1 MDFDMMVEMYNI
13 SKFYIPQD
21 DHYDLAKD
29 VVRYLTDM
37 GHSTQ
42 EIDRAFGEFPEVM
55 KALDEFDM
63 YSQETED
70 VMDMDPQEY
79 AAMEQEEYL
88 DERFGGDYY
97 EYLDDSE

>member
-1 MDFDMMVEMYNI
+1 MDFDMMVEMYVI

-21 DHYDLAKD
+21 DHYDLAQD

-37 GHSTQ
+37 GHSSQ

-63 YSQETED
+63 YTQETED
-70 VMDMDPQEY
+70 VMDMDPEEY
-79 AAMEQEEYL
+79 AAMEQSEYL
-88 DERFGGDYY
+88 EENFGGDYY
-97 EYLDDSE
+97 EYLDEI

>member
-1 MDFDMMVEMYNI
+1 MDFDMMVEMYVI

-37 GHSTQ
+37 GHSSQ

-63 YSQETED
+63 YTQETED
-70 VMDMDPQEY
+70 VMDMDPEEY
-79 AAMEQEEYL
+79 AAMEQNEYL
-88 DERFGGDYY
+88 EENFGGDYY
-97 EYLDDSE
+97 EYLDEI

>member
-1 MDFDMMVEMYNI
+1 MDFDMMVEMYVI

-29 VVRYLTDM
+29 LVRYITDM
-37 GHSTQ
+37 GHSSQ

-70 VMDMDPQEY
+70 VMDMDPEEY

-88 DERFGGDYY
+88 DEKFGGDYY
-97 EYLDDSE
+97 EYLDDGE

>member
-1 MDFDMMVEMYNI
+1 MMVEMYVI

-37 GHSTQ
+37 GHSSQ
-42 EIDRAFGEFPEVM
+42 EIDRAFGDFPEVM

-70 VMDMDPQEY
+70 VMDMDPEEY
-79 AAMEQEEYL
+79 AAMEQEDYL
-88 DERFGGDYY
+88 EEKFGGDYY
-97 EYLDDSE
+97 EYLDEE

>member
-1 MDFDMMVEMYNI
+1 MDFDMMVEMYVI

-37 GHSTQ
+37 GHSSQ

-70 VMDMDPQEY
+70 VMDMDPEEY
-79 AAMEQEEYL
+79 AAMEQSEYL
-88 DERFGGDYY
+88 EENFGGDYY
-97 EYLDDSE
+97 EYLDEI

>member
-1 MDFDMMVEMYNI
+1 MDFEMMVEMYNI
-13 SKFYIPQD
+13 AKFYIPQD

-42 EIDRAFGEFPEVM
+42 EIDRAFGEFEEVM
-55 KALDEFDM
+55 RALDEFSM

-70 VMDMDPQEY
+70 VMDMDPEEY
-79 AAMEQEEYL
+79 AAMEQDEYL
-88 DERFGGDYY
+88 EEKFGGDYY
-97 EYLDDSE
+97 EYLDDGE

>member
-1 MDFDMMVEMYNI
+1 MDFEMMVEMYSI
-13 SKFYIPQD
+13 AKFYIPQD

-55 KALDEFDM
+55 KALDE
-63 YSQETED
+63 YSVYTQETED

-88 DERFGGDYY
+88 DEKFGGDYY

>member
-13 SKFYIPQD
+13 AKFYIPQD

-55 KALDEFDM
+55 KALDEYSM
-63 YSQETED
+63 YDQETED
-70 VMDMDPQEY
+70 VIDMDPEEY
-79 AAMEQEEYL
+79 AAMEKDEYL
-88 DERFGGDYY
+88 DEKFGGDYY
-97 EYLDDSE
+97 EYLDDGE

>member
-1 MDFDMMVEMYNI
+1 MDFDMMVEMYVI

-37 GHSTQ
+37 GHSSQ

-63 YSQETED
+63 YTQETED
-70 VMDMDPQEY
+70 VMDMDPEEY
-79 AAMEQEEYL
+79 AAMEQSEYL
-88 DERFGGDYY
+88 EENFGGDYY
-97 EYLDDSE
+97 EYLDEI

>member
-37 GHSTQ
+37 GHDDI
-42 EIDRAFGEFPEVM
+42 EISRAFREFPEVI
-55 KALDEFDM
+55 KALDE
-63 YSQETED
+63 YSVYTQETED
-70 VMDMDPQEY
+70 VMDMDV
-79 AAMEQEEYL
+79 EEYV
-88 DERFGGDYY
+88 DMKKEEYEEEKFGGDYY
-97 EYLDDSE
+97 EYLDEE